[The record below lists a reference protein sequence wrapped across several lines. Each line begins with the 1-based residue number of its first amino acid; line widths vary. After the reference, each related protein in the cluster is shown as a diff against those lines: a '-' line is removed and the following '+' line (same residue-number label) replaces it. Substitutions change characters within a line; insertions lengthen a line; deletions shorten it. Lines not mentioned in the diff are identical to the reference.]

1 MNAPSRIDKRGFVF
15 TPRLKAERA
24 FGNYEKRRL
33 VCLEVSISPRRLVLG
48 NMPIPHTTRRVLPVF
63 LAGLNRSGGFIAVVS
78 LGGLLCGAMEE
89 GENDDDVRG
98 RRRARG
104 GHLAPQL
111 YHV

>member
-1 MNAPSRIDKRGFVF
+1 MF
-15 TPRLKAERA
+15 TPRLKSERA
-24 FGNYEKRRL
+24 FGNYEERRL
-33 VCLEVSISPRRLVLG
+33 GCLEVSISPRRLVLG
-48 NMPIPHTTRRVLPVF
+48 NMAIPHTTRRVLPVF

-104 GHLAPQL
+104 GHLAPPH